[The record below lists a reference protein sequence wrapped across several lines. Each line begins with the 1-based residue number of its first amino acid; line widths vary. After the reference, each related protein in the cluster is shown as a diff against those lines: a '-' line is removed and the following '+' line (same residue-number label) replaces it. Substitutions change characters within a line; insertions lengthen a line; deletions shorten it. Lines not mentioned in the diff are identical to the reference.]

1 MVLGIGEAMAGYALL
16 RSAIAGVK
24 GAIETG
30 KDAKNIAKLV
40 GSIFTAQDQIQ
51 KEKNHN
57 VTVKDQ
63 FGMENIV
70 SSEIDKAELE
80 SQLNEI
86 RLLCNMKYGSDFW
99 SNCLQIRNNALAEQ
113 KEKEKKAR
121 IRKAQE
127 AKELRHNLFIL
138 FSIIIVA
145 GFIFA
150 VFALYQKAFAEGYT
164 YKPKDF
170 TRNQKINRGDIYIPV
185 FTTCRLFAQD
195 LKERGATRWCFYH
208 TRVGFKRLFSTITQ
222 DSVVKCQRQFKC
234 MTSKLT
240 DSPPKEVNDTM
251 KNLNKGFN

>member
-1 MVLGIGEAMAGYALL
+1 MVFGIGEAMAGYALL

-24 GAIETG
+24 GAIESG

-138 FSIIIVA
+138 LSIVVVA
-145 GFIFA
+145 GFIFVA
-150 VFALYQKAFAEGYT
+150 FALYQKAFAKEYT
-164 YKPKDF
+164 
-170 TRNQKINRGDIYIPV
+170 RSQKIHRGDIVLIKT
-185 FTTCRLFAQD
+185 TTCRLFAQD
-195 LKERGATRWCFYH
+195 IKDNGSTRWCFYQ
-208 TRVGFKRLFSTITQ
+208 TRIGFKRKYSTITQ
-222 DSVVKCQRQFKC
+222 DSVSFCQREFKC
-234 MTSKLT
+234 RINALT